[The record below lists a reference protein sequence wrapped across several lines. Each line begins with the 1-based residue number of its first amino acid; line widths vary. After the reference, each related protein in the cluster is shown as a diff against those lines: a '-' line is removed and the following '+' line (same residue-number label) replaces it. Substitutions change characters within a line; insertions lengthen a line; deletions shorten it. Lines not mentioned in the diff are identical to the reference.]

1 MHQAPGG
8 PCVLL
13 PFALL
18 ILSPLEFI
26 NSLLWS
32 ASPLLEALFGASAE
46 KMSEHDAGRR
56 VLSPTRATRLAG
68 ALGWSSKAGVRRVKF
83 NVQEAEHVS
92 RRCER
97 ATAPCT
103 AGAATV
109 AERVLRTNAATFSGA
124 LLGEDDVDV
133 LEFMRGCREF
143 RDTILV
149 RLGSFSRPAA
159 KQVTDNLAKIEATYA
174 LNPRRFG
181 SMHALLEEE
190 ARSQMHARMRTRG
203 LADPSAA
210 MGLLWARRGLQYW
223 ICLFR
228 PLLEAGLDGRT
239 ACLPKRTRRPRMG
252 RALGRIQGDRLGLLR
267 IASDCLGLP
276 RRASDFRRL
285 ASCDGPGL
293 RRSDRMIN

>member
-1 MHQAPGG
+1 LSIYLRKDETQFAAMHQAPGG

-13 PFALL
+13 PFAQRVALL
-18 ILSPLEFI
+18 ILCPLEFI
-26 NSLLWS
+26 NSKLWS

-68 ALGWSSKAGVRRVKF
+68 ALGWSSKAGLRRVKF

-97 ATAPCT
+97 ATAPCS
-103 AGAATV
+103 AGAASV

-143 RDTILV
+143 CDTILV

-239 ACLPKRTRRPRMG
+239 ARLPNHEDAKAAHG
-252 RALGRIQGDRLGLLR
+252 ESLGPYTG
-267 IASDCLGLP
+267 
-276 RRASDFRRL
+276 
-285 ASCDGPGL
+285 
-293 RRSDRMIN
+293 

>member
-1 MHQAPGG
+1 LSFYLRKAETQFAMHQAHGG

-13 PFALL
+13 LFAQLHITEIFL
-18 ILSPLEFI
+18 HILCQLEFI
-26 NSLLWS
+26 NSKLWS
-32 ASPLLEALFGASAE
+32 ASPLLEALFGE

-68 ALGWSSKAGVRRVKF
+68 ALGWSSKAGVRSVKF

-97 ATAPCT
+97 ATAPCS
-103 AGAATV
+103 AGAASV

-239 ACLPKRTRRPRMG
+239 ARLPNHEDAKAAHG
-252 RALGRIQGDRLGLLR
+252 ESLGPYTG
-267 IASDCLGLP
+267 
-276 RRASDFRRL
+276 
-285 ASCDGPGL
+285 
-293 RRSDRMIN
+293 